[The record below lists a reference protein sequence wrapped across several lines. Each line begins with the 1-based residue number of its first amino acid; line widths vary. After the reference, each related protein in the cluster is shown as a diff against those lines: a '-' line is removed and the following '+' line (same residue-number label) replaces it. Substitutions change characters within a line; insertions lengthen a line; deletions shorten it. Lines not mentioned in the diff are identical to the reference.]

1 MTLLLFLSILLC
13 LYDHVD
19 INGIVNCVECVSCVE
34 RVDHVECV
42 SCVNCVNC
50 VFHRYRT
57 SSLFLRVYAYVYVCI
72 LWIVGIIH
80 IFSPICFMWIVYH
93 VCLCVYCTLSMN
105 IVRCSN
111 SVQYEY
117 TQTIRCHETRWYQW
131 LYRNGASHDVLHVLH
146 EYMVS

>member
-50 VFHRYRT
+50 VFHRYRM
-57 SSLFLRVYAYVYVCI
+57 SFL
-72 LWIVGIIH
+72 
-80 IFSPICFMWIVYH
+80 SP
-93 VCLCVYCTLSMN
+93 CVMHMCM
-105 IVRCSN
+105 C
-111 SVQYEY
+111 
-117 TQTIRCHETRWYQW
+117 
-131 LYRNGASHDVLHVLH
+131 
-146 EYMVS
+146 VSCES